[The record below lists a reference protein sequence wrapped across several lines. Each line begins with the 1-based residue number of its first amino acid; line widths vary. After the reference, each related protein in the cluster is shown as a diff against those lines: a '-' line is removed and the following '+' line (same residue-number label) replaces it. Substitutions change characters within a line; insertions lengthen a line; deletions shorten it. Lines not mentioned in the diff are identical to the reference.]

1 MTLLAQKILLVLVD
15 ALPDGSA
22 VAPALDAVAASGCNG
37 FLRVSGTSRDRD
49 QCLAASCRVLTR
61 RRRVCAASETTRSD
75 LEILAGITRD
85 GEDCSLAYGAGSACC
100 ITA

>member
-37 FLRVSGTSRDRD
+37 FLRVSGAYRGRGPR
-49 QCLAASCRVLTR
+49 LAASCRVLTR
-61 RRRVCAASETTRSD
+61 RRRACAASETMRSD

-85 GEDCSLAYGAGSACC
+85 GEDYSLAYGAGKACC
-100 ITA
+100 VSV